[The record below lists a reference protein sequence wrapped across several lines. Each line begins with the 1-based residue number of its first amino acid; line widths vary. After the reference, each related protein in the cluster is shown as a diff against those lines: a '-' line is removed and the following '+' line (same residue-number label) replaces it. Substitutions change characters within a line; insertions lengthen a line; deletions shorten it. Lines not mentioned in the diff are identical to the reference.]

1 VIKLLI
7 TYFQRNHSKEVLSL
21 LIAVALC
28 AFFRTEILSFISA
41 VRIIFFLCVCGKY
54 LRTWGTHSKKLA
66 IQGTRVPLNTEVPIV
81 APPLTADVPAA
92 GTLTLYLA
100 FSGLPLQKKPFLNH
114 RQTALIPIYTRGG
127 QGGKNQ
133 ATYIL
138 HRASHT
144 IQVPSVFLCVLGRDR
159 REILGFSSNTIF

>member
-92 GTLTLYLA
+92 G
-100 FSGLPLQKKPFLNH
+100 
-114 RQTALIPIYTRGG
+114 
-127 QGGKNQ
+127 
-133 ATYIL
+133 IL
-138 HRASHT
+138 
-144 IQVPSVFLCVLGRDR
+144 
-159 REILGFSSNTIF
+159 